1 MMPLSVSELLN
12 KQIPCQ
18 SVTVTCVDL
27 IIFVV
32 SNNAEYHLPHPKREE
47 RAD

>member
-32 SNNAEYHLPHPKREE
+32 SNNAEYHTYPPPK
-47 RAD
+47 DF